1 MWKCSSFRHS
11 RDIFLPIM
19 KIFPYGL
26 LPTFLLPSDFPAVS
40 TQFYRISPH
49 LSLISLALTSSSD
62 MPTGD
67 EEQKCQSSIKW
78 STPKIKFVEEKLYL
92 F

>member
-1 MWKCSSFRHS
+1 MDFYPLFCYLLTFPQ
-11 RDIFLPIM
+11 FLPSSIE
-19 KIFPYGL
+19 
-26 LPTFLLPSDFPAVS
+26 
-40 TQFYRISPH
+40 SPR